1 MHANSHH
8 ILTYCTFKNSR
19 SAAVPRANSD
29 SKACHVRVFCE
40 PASLL
45 QVQCI
50 DFRTAQTAKS
60 YYSKMSRHLWNNELQ
75 LWTSTPSVFDKLIKC
90 K

>member
-1 MHANSHH
+1 MPIPITFLQIAPLKTAGVQLFPEQIQTVKHVMCECFANPPP
-8 ILTYCTFKNSR
+8 CCKF
-19 SAAVPRANSD
+19 
-29 SKACHVRVFCE
+29 
-40 PASLL
+40 
-45 QVQCI
+45 I